1 MDPYEAKEFGR
12 SKDFFEYSSNI
23 QDIHKNIEEYNQ
35 SQKYN
40 LLIVFDD
47 MVAHM
52 ISNKKL
58 SPILA
63 ELFIRGGE
71 LNISIF
77 ISYTNFLSST
87 KRCWAKPFTFFS
99 YENFKQ
105 TRASTNR
112 IYSFSKD

>member
-58 SPILA
+58 SPIFA

-77 ISYTNFLSST
+77 ISYTNFIVKYQKLLG
-87 KRCWAKPFTFFS
+87 
-99 YENFKQ
+99 
-105 TRASTNR
+105 
-112 IYSFSKD
+112 

>member
-1 MDPYEAKEFGR
+1 MDPYEAKEFRR
-12 SKDFFEYSSNI
+12 SKGFFEYSSNI

-63 ELFIRGGE
+63 ELFIRGRE

-77 ISYTNFLSST
+77 ISHTNFIVKYQKMLG
-87 KRCWAKPFTFFS
+87 
-99 YENFKQ
+99 
-105 TRASTNR
+105 
-112 IYSFSKD
+112 